1 MNMQALM
8 AQAQKMQRDITKKKE
23 EIDNMEFEGNS
34 ELVNITMSGK
44 KEVLQVNIKCEG
56 TLDSD
61 DVEALED
68 MINDSYLGLC
78 VVALGLVIWLI
89 VLFIK
94 DPKDIL
100 RKKLMKN

>member
-34 ELVNITMSGK
+34 ELVDVKMSGK
-44 KEVLQVNIKCEG
+44 KEILSVNIKCEG
-56 TLDSD
+56 SLDSD

-68 MINDSYLGLC
+68 MIKIAVNDAVNKINKETDKQLGSYNAGGLG
-78 VVALGLVIWLI
+78 GL
-89 VLFIK
+89 F
-94 DPKDIL
+94 
-100 RKKLMKN
+100 

>member
-34 ELVNITMSGK
+34 EMVNIKMSGK
-44 KEVLQVNIKCEG
+44 KEVLSVKIKCEG

-68 MINDSYLGLC
+68 MIKIAVNDAIDKINSEQLG
-78 VVALGLVIWLI
+78 AYNTGGLGG
-89 VLFIK
+89 LF
-94 DPKDIL
+94 
-100 RKKLMKN
+100 

>member
-8 AQAQKMQRDITKKKE
+8 AQAQKMQRDVTKKKE

-34 ELVNITMSGK
+34 EMVNIKMSGK
-44 KEVLQVNIKCEG
+44 KEVLSVKIKCEG

-68 MINDSYLGLC
+68 MIKIAVNDAIGKINSETEKQLG
-78 VVALGLVIWLI
+78 AYNTGGLGG
-89 VLFIK
+89 LF
-94 DPKDIL
+94 
-100 RKKLMKN
+100 